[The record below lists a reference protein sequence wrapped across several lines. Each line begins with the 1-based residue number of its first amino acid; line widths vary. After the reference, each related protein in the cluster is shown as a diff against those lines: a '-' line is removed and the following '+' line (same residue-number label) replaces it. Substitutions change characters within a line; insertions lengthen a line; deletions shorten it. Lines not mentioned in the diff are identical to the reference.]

1 MIGRTLAHYRIVEK
15 LGEGGMGVVYKA
27 LDMRL
32 DRAVALKILPPD
44 KTADPERKRRFVQ
57 EAKAASALNHP
68 NIITIYDISAQ
79 SECDFI
85 AMEYVAGK
93 TLDQLNSR
101 KGMRLNDVLKISI
114 QIAGGLAC
122 AHGAGIVHRDLKP
135 RNVMMD
141 EQGLVKILDFGLAKL
156 IEGPTSDFAATETL
170 KPQTEAAAIIG
181 TAGHMSPEQAEGKK
195 VDARS
200 DIFSFGSLLYEMVSG
215 RRAFYGH
222 TTLSTLAAVIN
233 QEPAPLPAE
242 TPRDLEKIITRC
254 LRKDPG
260 RRFQHMDDVKIALE
274 ELKEESE
281 SGKLAVAGPRNSR
294 RGRLWLI
301 LTVGGAALIAVGG
314 GLGAWWMLNPRDVP
328 VPLTLMRLTA
338 DAGLT
343 TDPAISPD
351 GSLIAYASDRS
362 DSNDLDIWVQ
372 HRRSGAPIRITRGEG
387 DEREPSF
394 SPDGSQLVYSADG
407 IWVVSSL
414 GGEPRRVAPAGRQP
428 RFSPDGKQILFSS
441 GGRIVSSSI
450 WLANLGAGPPR
461 QLQREF
467 VWADYPVWSPDG
479 KSILFVGQG
488 EERPNGWWVT
498 SPADE
503 PARRLADALGRPEVW
518 LPNGRIL
525 YSSLPSPQSLSND
538 LFIASI
544 SSKERPRRLTG
555 TAGIVGPVSV
565 AADGTAA
572 LFASG
577 TVMVNLWALP
587 LDTVSGEVTG
597 EMQLLT
603 QGVAVNWYPSI
614 SADGRKL
621 VYCSTLEGNPEIWL
635 MDMATGAKKALTTGP
650 DVKYRPV
657 ISADGTR
664 VAYTRLES
672 PSKPTVWT
680 MEIADTSGPGAPRKV
695 CDSGCAI
702 VWDWS
707 LDGQALFFMRYTSAI
722 LTLDPRRKVS
732 IGLMRLP
739 EGEIREYLA
748 DPQRA
753 TYQAHLS
760 PDGQWVTVMYAGEVR
775 VAPVR
780 SGKPAGPS
788 EWKIAVK
795 GPADLPRWA
804 PDGNML
810 FFLSSRDSF
819 RCFWAQK
826 LDSETKDPIG
836 EPFAVQHFHRTRR
849 SLRYIQDSGAIGPAL
864 ARDRIVFPLVEITGN
879 VWLTTLKLD

>member
-1 MIGRTLAHYRIVEK
+1 
-15 LGEGGMGVVYKA
+15 
-27 LDMRL
+27 L
-32 DRAVALKILPPD
+32 DRAVALKVLAPG
-44 KTADPERKRRFVQ
+44 KTADLERKRRFVQ

-68 NIITIYDISAQ
+68 NIVSIYDIGAQ
-79 SECDFI
+79 PECDFI

-93 TLDQLNSR
+93 TLDQLSSR
-101 KGMRLNDVLKISI
+101 KGMRLNDVLRISI

-122 AHGAGIVHRDLKP
+122 AHRAGIVHRDLKP
-135 RNVMMD
+135 SNVMVD
-141 EQGLVKILDFGLAKL
+141 EHGLVKILDFGLAKL
-156 IEGPTSDFAATETL
+156 TERPASEFAATETL
-170 KPQTEAAAIIG
+170 KPQTEATAVVG
-181 TAGHMSPEQAEGKK
+181 TAGYMSPEQAEGKT

-200 DIFSFGSLLYEMVSG
+200 DIFSFGSLLYEMVTG

-233 QEPAPLPAE
+233 QEPPHLPAE

-254 LRKDPG
+254 LRKDPE

-281 SGKLAVAGPRNSR
+281 SGKLAAPGPPNSR
-294 RGRLWLI
+294 PRRRWLI
-301 LTVGGAALIAVGG
+301 WTAGAALTAAGG
-314 GLGAWWMLNPRDVP
+314 GLGAWWMLNPRNVP
-328 VPLTLMRLTA
+328 VPLTLMRLTS

-343 TDPAISPD
+343 TDPAISTD
-351 GSLIAYASDRS
+351 ASLIAYASDRGS
-362 DSNDLDIWVQ
+362 GNDLDIWVQ
-372 HRRSGAPIRITRGEG
+372 HRRGGAPIRITHGEG

-394 SPDGSQLVYSADG
+394 SPDGSQLAYSADG
-407 IWVVSSL
+407 IWVVSSF
-414 GGEPRRVAPAGRQP
+414 GGEPRRVAPAGSRP

-441 GGRIVSSSI
+441 GGRIISSNI
-450 WLANLGAGPPR
+450 WIVDVGAGPPR
-461 QLQREF
+461 QLQRQF

-479 KSILFVGQG
+479 KSILFMGHG
-488 EERPNGWWVT
+488 DGRPRGWWVT

-503 PARRLADALGRPEVW
+503 PARRLGDALGLPEQW
-518 LPNGRIL
+518 APNGRIL
-525 YSSLPSPQSLSND
+525 YSSSPSPQSLSND
-538 LFIASI
+538 LFIATP
-544 SSKERPRRLTG
+544 SSRKPARKLTG

-565 AADGTAA
+565 AADGTMA

-577 TVMVNLWALP
+577 TVMSNLWTLP
-587 LDTVSGEVTG
+587 LDTISGKVIG
-597 EMQLLT
+597 EMQPLT

-614 SADGRKL
+614 SADGRRL
-621 VYCSTLEGNPEIWL
+621 VYCSTIEGNPEIWL
-635 MDMATGAKKALTTGP
+635 MDTATGAKKALTTGP
-650 DVKYRPV
+650 DMKYRPV
-657 ISADGTR
+657 ISADGNR
-664 VAYTRLES
+664 VAYTRMES
-672 PSKPTVWT
+672 SSKPAIWT
-680 MEIADTSGPGAPRKV
+680 IEIADTSLPGAPRKV
-695 CDSGCAI
+695 CDSGCAL

-707 LDGQALFFMRYTSAI
+707 LDGQALFFMRYRSSI
-722 LTLDPRRKVS
+722 LNLNPQRNVS
-732 IGLMRLP
+732 IGLLRFP
-739 EGEIREYLA
+739 EGEISDYLA

-760 PDGQWVTVMYAGEVR
+760 PDGRWVTVMYAGEVR

-780 SGKPAGPS
+780 NGKPAGPS

-810 FFLSSRDSF
+810 FFLSGRDSF

-826 LDSETKDPIG
+826 LDSETKTPIG

-864 ARDRIVFPLVEITGN
+864 ARDRIVFPLVEIAGN